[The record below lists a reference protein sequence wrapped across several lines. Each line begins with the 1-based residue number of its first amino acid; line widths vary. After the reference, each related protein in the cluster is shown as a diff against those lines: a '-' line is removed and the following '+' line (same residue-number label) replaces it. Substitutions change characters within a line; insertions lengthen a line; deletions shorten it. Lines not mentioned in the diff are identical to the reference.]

1 MDYSYQFGL
10 IVGLIYLFIFK
21 LMNELDFVQ
30 KYKTGLCFQ
39 DVLKKGTGG
48 WKKVVAAFGKEIL
61 QANGEVDRAQL
72 GQIVFSDP
80 AKRQIL
86 NRYSLSFL
94 FFFFFF

>member
-10 IVGLIYLFIFK
+10 IVGLIYLFILK
-21 LMNELDFVQ
+21 LNLRLILYK

-39 DVLKKGTGG
+39 DVLKKGSGG
-48 WKKVVAAFGKEIL
+48 WKKVVAAFGEEVL

-72 GQIVFSDP
+72 GQIVFSHP

-86 NRYSLSFL
+86 NRYS
-94 FFFFFF
+94 FFSTIL